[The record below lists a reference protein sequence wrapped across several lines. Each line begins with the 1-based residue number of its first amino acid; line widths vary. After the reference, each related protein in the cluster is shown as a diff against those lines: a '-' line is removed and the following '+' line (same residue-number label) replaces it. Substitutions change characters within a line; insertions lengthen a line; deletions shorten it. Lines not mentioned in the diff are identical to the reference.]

1 MIELI
6 KRESSLYRKDVDI
19 KKYVQDEL
27 KKNKVN
33 DCDNLTNYKSIF
45 EVSRNFIVTTNYDH
59 ALEWRNNKDD
69 FGYRDLISFNRI
81 SGTTEFLKELSI
93 FHIHGELDS
102 IDSMIVTESDY
113 INFYRNKKNLD
124 KLTSIFSGK
133 RIVFIGFSFKDKYFK
148 DLFGE
153 LNEIFKE
160 NSYIITNNLHS
171 MDIDDLVEENLREI
185 NIECDF
191 DKIVE
196 TNELIFKYL
205 KSELII

>member
-1 MIELI
+1 M
-6 KRESSLYRKDVDI
+6 
-19 KKYVQDEL
+19 
-27 KKNKVN
+27 
-33 DCDNLTNYKSIF
+33 
-45 EVSRNFIVTTNYDH
+45 
-59 ALEWRNNKDD
+59 
-69 FGYRDLISFNRI
+69 
-81 SGTTEFLKELSI
+81 
-93 FHIHGELDS
+93 
-102 IDSMIVTESDY
+102 
-113 INFYRNKKNLD
+113 
-124 KLTSIFSGK
+124 
-133 RIVFIGFSFKDKYFK
+133 FSFKDKYFK